1 MKVTFKSWDQRYK
14 SPFGAIQANT
24 EVTWSVKVEEEIQ
37 EVTLWLTKVNED
49 AVAYPLSYNSDTEM
63 YETSVKIG
71 SSGLYYYYFNVKQND
86 QYYFLQRSQD
96 GFVPL

>member
-49 AVAYPLSYNSDTEM
+49 AVAYPLS
-63 YETSVKIG
+63 
-71 SSGLYYYYFNVKQND
+71 
-86 QYYFLQRSQD
+86 
-96 GFVPL
+96 